1 MKKTTTTNPFEMLT
15 AQPNDVATATRRLN
29 HTVELNS
36 RAAERATEAI
46 KRASANPELH
56 ELANKMM
63 AGDPADLLDLFEK
76 TGIIANV
83 EADAA
88 VLDGADEDELKRLLE
103 SRRSDRSKC
112 KKKGIGSSMLNCRN
126 YVAAMYAELMVRQ
139 AMGKPYTGARGG
151 AELNLDALAGDQDA
165 IVRKVK
171 SLQSKKCRV
180 KKLAEA
186 GVAGASDELAEV
198 EAEIERLNALRP
210 MARVTTKSA
219 VKSIKVDELREA
231 LSKIEGDV
239 PAEIL
244 ELMAKL
250 G

>member
-1 MKKTTTTNPFEMLT
+1 MKKTTTTNPFEMLN
-15 AQPNDVATATRRLN
+15 AQINDSGITNRRLS
-29 HTVELNS
+29 HSTELNS
-36 RAAERATEAI
+36 RAMERATETI
-46 KRASANPELH
+46 KMASANPEFH

-139 AMGKPYTGARGG
+139 AMGKPYTGARGA
-151 AELNLDALAGDQDA
+151 AEVDIDALAGNQDA
-165 IVRKVK
+165 IVRKIK

-180 KKLAEA
+180 KKFAEA
-186 GVAGASDELAEV
+186 GVTGASDELAQV

-210 MARVTTKSA
+210 TARVATKSA
-219 VKSIKVDELREA
+219 VRSIKVDELREA
-231 LSKIEGDV
+231 LSKLEGDV
-239 PAEIL
+239 PEEIL
-244 ELMAKL
+244 ELMKKL